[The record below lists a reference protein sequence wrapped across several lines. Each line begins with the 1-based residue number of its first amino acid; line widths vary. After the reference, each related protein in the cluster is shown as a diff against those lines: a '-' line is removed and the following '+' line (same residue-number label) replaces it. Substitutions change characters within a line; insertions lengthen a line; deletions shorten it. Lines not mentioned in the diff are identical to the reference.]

1 MELCELSA
9 AEIADGVRAR
19 KFSTSEVV
27 NSFLV
32 RVEKADPELGAMLA
46 VAVGHVRTQARR
58 VDAKVYGRDDPG
70 PLAGVPVGVKDVF
83 ATKGLPTTCGSKILE
98 GWVPSYDATVVRRL
112 RMAGAVVAGKT
123 NCDEFAMG
131 SSTENSAYKP
141 CRNPWDRT
149 RVPGGSSG
157 GSAAAVAAR
166 YFPAALGTDTGG
178 SIRQPAAL
186 CGVMGLK
193 PTYGRCSRYGL
204 VAYASSLD
212 HPGPFARNTQDLALL
227 LQAMAGY
234 DPRDSTSAPR
244 AVPGY
249 RRAVQLQR
257 ERGLG
262 RGLWGDAY
270 AASEAAAAA
279 GNGAGGVDE
288 TADGDGN
295 LDGSGGVAARP
306 LRIGVPKE
314 YFAAGQSGVDPAVA
328 AAVRAALDTLG
339 ADGAEVT
346 EVSLPHTEYALA
358 VYYILA
364 PAECSSNLARFD
376 GVRYGLRVKGQDLL
390 ATYAATRR
398 AGFGAEVR
406 RRIMLGTY
414 VLSAGYYDA
423 FYRRAQKARTLIRR
437 DFDEA
442 FRKVDVLVTPTSPV
456 TAFALGA
463 RTADPV
469 SMYLADVYTMAADL
483 AGVPGLSVPCGFDPG
498 GLPVGMQIM
507 GPHFGEM
514 DLLRVAA
521 RYEALTD
528 WHTRRPPS

>member
-27 NSFLV
+27 GSFLAC
-32 RVEKADPELGAMLA
+32 VEKADPGLGAMLH
-46 VAVGHVRTQARR
+46 VSVGHIKTQARR

-70 PLAGVPVGVKDVF
+70 PLAGVPIGIKDVF
-83 ATKGLPTTCGSKILE
+83 ATRGLPTTCGSKILE

-112 RMAGAVVAGKT
+112 RLAGGVVAGKT

-141 CRNPWDRT
+141 CRNPWDKS

-157 GSAAAVAAR
+157 GSAAGVAAR
-166 YFPAALGTDTGG
+166 YFPGALGTDTGG

-212 HPGPFARNTQDLALL
+212 HPGPFARNAQDLALL

-257 ERGLG
+257 ERALG
-262 RGLWGDAY
+262 RGLWGDVY
-270 AASEAAAAA
+270 ASSEAAAAGA
-279 GNGAGGVDE
+279 GNGTGAGE
-288 TADGDGN
+288 AAADGA
-295 LDGSGGVAARP
+295 GSAAARP

-314 YFAAGQSGVDPAVA
+314 YFATGQAGVDAAVA
-328 AAVRAALDTLG
+328 AAVRAAIDTLG

-346 EVSLPHTEYALA
+346 EVSLPHTDYALA

-376 GVRYGLRVKGQDLL
+376 GIRYGLRVKGPDLL

-437 DFDEA
+437 DFEQA
-442 FRKVDVLVTPTSPV
+442 FGKVDVLVTPTSPV
-456 TAFALGA
+456 TAFKLGE
-463 RTADPV
+463 RTTDPV

-483 AGVPGLSVPCGFDPG
+483 AGVPGLSVPCGFDAA
-498 GLPVGMQIM
+498 GLPVGMQLM

-528 WHTRRPPS
+528 WHTRRPPA